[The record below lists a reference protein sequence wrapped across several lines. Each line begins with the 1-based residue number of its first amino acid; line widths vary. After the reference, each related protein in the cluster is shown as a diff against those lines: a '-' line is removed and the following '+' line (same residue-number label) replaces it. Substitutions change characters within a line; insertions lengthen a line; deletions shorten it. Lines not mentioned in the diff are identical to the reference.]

1 MTLPAL
7 LLAQT
12 LLSLPPRLTT
22 LPRYEAQLPA
32 VAVAPGAP
40 VLTEAATAVLFPLP
54 APSDSV
60 RRRRAVRLSY
70 SYYRRLDLHRWAGY
84 AVPPLLFV
92 EVLAGEK
99 LLKEGSEAPLWAEK
113 SHKPIAY
120 ALAGI
125 FTFNAVTGV
134 WNLVEAGKVESGKNR
149 RWVHSILMLAS
160 SAGFIYAAQIAPSTA
175 DIDAR
180 IAAGKRGGWTPHKKA
195 AVASIGLATVAHAM
209 MFIWKE

>member
-1 MTLPAL
+1 MALPAL

-22 LPRYEAQLPA
+22 FPSYEASLPTA
-32 VAVAPGAP
+32 AAEAP
-40 VLTEAATAVLFPLP
+40 VHQLNVPSPPGLFPLP
-54 APSDSV
+54 AMSDSV
-60 RRRRAVRLSY
+60 RRRHAVRLSY
-70 SYYRRLDLHRWAGY
+70 SYYRRLDLHRWVGY
-84 AVPPLLFV
+84 AVPPLLLAEF
-92 EVLAGEK
+92 LAGEK
-99 LLKEGSEAPLWAEK
+99 LLNEGSEAPLWAEK

-125 FTFNAVTGV
+125 FTFNTVTGV
-134 WNLVEAGKVESGKNR
+134 WNLVEAGKVESGKSR
-149 RWVHSILMLAS
+149 RWVHSIMMLVS

-180 IAAGKRGGWTPHKKA
+180 IAAGKRGGWTPHKRA

>member
-1 MTLPAL
+1 MALPAL

-22 LPRYEAQLPA
+22 FPTYDTPLPA
-32 VAVAPGAP
+32 MTAEAP
-40 VLTEAATAVLFPLP
+40 VLESGDALAPGLFLVPVTA
-54 APSDSV
+54 DTV

-70 SYYRRLDLHRWAGY
+70 SYYRRLDLHRWVGY
-84 AVPPLLFV
+84 AVPPLFLAEF
-92 EVLAGEK
+92 LAGDK
-99 LLKEGSEAPLWAEK
+99 LLKEGSAAPLWAEK

-120 ALAGI
+120 ALAGV

-134 WNLVEAGKVESGKNR
+134 WNLAEAGKVQSGKTR
-149 RWVHSILMLAS
+149 RWVHSIMMLAS
-160 SAGFIYAAQIAPSTA
+160 SAGFIYSAQIAPSTA

-180 IAAGKRGGWTPHKKA
+180 IAAGKRGGWTPHKRA

-209 MFIWKE
+209 MFIWKD

>member
-1 MTLPAL
+1 MALPAL

-12 LLSLPPRLTT
+12 LLSLPPRLTSF
-22 LPRYEAQLPA
+22 PSYEAALPA
-32 VAVAPGAP
+32 TVVEAPTG
-40 VLTEAATAVLFPLP
+40 VLEHGSVPTLFPL
-54 APSDSV
+54 ASVADSV
-60 RRRRAVRLSY
+60 RRRHAIRLSY
-70 SYYRRLDLHRWAGY
+70 GYYRRLDLHRWVGY
-84 AVPPLLFV
+84 AVPPLLLAEF
-92 EVLAGEK
+92 LAGDK
-99 LLKEGSEAPLWAEK
+99 LLKEGSDAPLWAEK

-134 WNLVEAGKVESGKNR
+134 WNLAEAGKVESGKRR
-149 RWVHSILMLAS
+149 RWVHSIMMLVS
-160 SAGFIYAAQIAPSTA
+160 SAGFIYSAQIAPSTG

-180 IAAGKRGGWTPHKKA
+180 IAAGKRGGWTPHKRA

>member
-1 MTLPAL
+1 MSLPAL

-22 LPRYEAQLPA
+22 FPSYDAQLPA
-32 VAVAPGAP
+32 VEAEAAAPALNGH
-40 VLTEAATAVLFPLP
+40 ATAVLFPLP
-54 APSDSV
+54 AAADSV
-60 RRRRAVRLSY
+60 RRRHAVRLSY
-70 SYYRRLDLHRWAGY
+70 SYYRRLDLHRWVGY
-84 AVPPLLFV
+84 AVPPLFFA
-92 EVLAGEK
+92 EFLAGEK
-99 LLKEGSEAPLWAEK
+99 LLKEGSDSPLWAEK

-125 FTFNAVTGV
+125 FTFNTVTGV
-134 WNLVEAGKVESGKNR
+134 WNLVDARKVESGKNR

-175 DIDAR
+175 EIDAR

>member
-1 MTLPAL
+1 MALPAL

-12 LLSLPPRLTT
+12 LLSLPPRLT
-22 LPRYEAQLPA
+22 PFPSYEAPLPA
-32 VAVAPGAP
+32 TVVEAPAGLPEVASAPA
-40 VLTEAATAVLFPLP
+40 LFPLSS
-54 APSDSV
+54 AIDSV
-60 RRRRAVRLSY
+60 RRRHAIRLSY
-70 SYYRRLDLHRWAGY
+70 SYYRRLDLHRWVGY
-84 AVPPLLFV
+84 AVPPLLFA
-92 EVLAGEK
+92 EFLAGDK
-99 LLKEGSEAPLWAEK
+99 LLKEGSDAPLWAEK

-134 WNLVEAGKVESGKNR
+134 WNLAEAGQVESGKSR
-149 RWVHSILMLAS
+149 RWVHSIMMLAS
-160 SAGFIYAAQIAPSTA
+160 SAGFIYAAQIAPSTG

-180 IAAGKRGGWTPHKKA
+180 IAAGKRGGWTPHKRA